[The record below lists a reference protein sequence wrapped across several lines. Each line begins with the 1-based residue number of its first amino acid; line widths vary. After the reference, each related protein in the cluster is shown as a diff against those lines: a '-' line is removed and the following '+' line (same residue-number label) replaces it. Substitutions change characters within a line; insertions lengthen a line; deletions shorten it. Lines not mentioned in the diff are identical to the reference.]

1 VKHVLGGDAK
11 CGPEVPAAYSPRN
24 SGLRFA
30 ANARGPT
37 VYTTF
42 LATRAGIERHRAAFA
57 AMTRAIRHMQGW
69 LARHGAQ
76 DLAAA
81 TAPFYPDVE
90 PDILTS
96 SLQRYLQ
103 AGLWSRS
110 PDWCWSSRV
119 AIVPVSNKLDS
130 RSTGPS
136 KVSRRRRRSGPRNHA
151 ASGTAN
157 PCFGR

>member
-1 VKHVLGGDAK
+1 
-11 CGPEVPAAYSPRN
+11 
-24 SGLRFA
+24 
-30 ANARGPT
+30 
-37 VYTTF
+37 
-42 LATRAGIERHRAAFA
+42 
-57 AMTRAIRHMQGW
+57 MTRAIRHMQGW

-110 PDWCWSSRV
+110 PD
-119 AIVPVSNKLDS
+119 
-130 RSTGPS
+130 
-136 KVSRRRRRSGPRNHA
+136 VSRQGFARLGESLLSGGFISRAPVYEDCVDP
-151 ASGTAN
+151 SLV
-157 PCFGR
+157 